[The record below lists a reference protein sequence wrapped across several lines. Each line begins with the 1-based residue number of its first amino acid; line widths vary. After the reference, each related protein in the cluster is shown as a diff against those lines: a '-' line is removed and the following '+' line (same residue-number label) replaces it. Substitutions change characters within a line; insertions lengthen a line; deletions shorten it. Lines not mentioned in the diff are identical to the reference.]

1 VGVTPSKKQ
10 VAKRREQKYYLPM
23 TPTEKKYA
31 KNVGKLFL
39 VKEKRYNMDR
49 KEFEIEHGLCMVY
62 GMVRTGYTG
71 KSGAYAYQI
80 NTLTP
85 VEQEWRRDFAVR
97 CTGFIEGT
105 RRTYW
110 AGACIYEPLTK
121 ENMELIGK
129 VIDDKEKL

>member
-1 VGVTPSKKQ
+1 
-10 VAKRREQKYYLPM
+10 M
-23 TPTEKKYA
+23 TQTEKKYA

-49 KEFEIEHGLCMVY
+49 KEFQTEHGLCMVY
-62 GMVRTGYTG
+62 GMVRCGYTG

-85 VEQEWRRDFAVR
+85 VEQEWRRDFNVR
-97 CTGFIEGT
+97 CTEFIEST
-105 RRTYW
+105 HRTPYLL
-110 AGACIYEPLTK
+110 ASARIYEPLTK

>member
-1 VGVTPSKKQ
+1 
-10 VAKRREQKYYLPM
+10 M
-23 TPTEKKYA
+23 TTTEKKYA

-49 KEFEIEHGLCMVY
+49 KEFQIEHGLCMVY
-62 GMVRTGYTG
+62 GMVRSGYTG
-71 KSGAYAYQI
+71 KSGAYTYQI

-85 VEQEWRRDFAVR
+85 MEQEWRRDFNVR
-97 CTGFIEGT
+97 CTEFIEGT

-110 AGACIYEPLTK
+110 GGNRAYEPLTK

-129 VIDDKEKL
+129 VIDDKEKLC

>member
-1 VGVTPSKKQ
+1 
-10 VAKRREQKYYLPM
+10 M

-49 KEFEIEHGLCMVY
+49 KEFQIEHGLCMVY
-62 GMVRTGYTG
+62 GMVRSGYTG

-85 VEQEWRRDFAVR
+85 VEQEWRRDFNIR
-97 CTGFIEGT
+97 CTEFIEGP

-110 AGACIYEPLTK
+110 AGARIYEPLTK